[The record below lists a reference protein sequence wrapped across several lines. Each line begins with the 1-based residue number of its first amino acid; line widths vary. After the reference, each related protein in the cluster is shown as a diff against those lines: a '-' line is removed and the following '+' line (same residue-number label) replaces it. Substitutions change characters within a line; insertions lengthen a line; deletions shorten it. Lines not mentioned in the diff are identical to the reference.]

1 MLRFGKTNIAKEKFY
16 GAKKKN
22 NKIWNV
28 EVNNMV
34 ISNLTE
40 TNNNSKYLIEYLDE
54 VIKPLVLI
62 LPKSSE
68 HIKTYKDKDG
78 NKLTSFG
85 TDDGNLW
92 KKVWNHLD

>member
-1 MLRFGKTNIAKEKFY
+1 MVQ
-16 GAKKKN
+16 KKN

-40 TNNNSKYLIEYLDE
+40 TNNNSKYLIGYLDE
-54 VIKPLVLI
+54 VIKPLVLT

-68 HIKTYKDKDG
+68 YIKTYKDKDG
-78 NKLTSFG
+78 NKLTSFS
-85 TDDGNLW
+85 TDDGNL
-92 KKVWNHLD
+92 